1 MSILNSKPCP
11 FKEGDI
17 VAKNDFFGSNRQ
29 IMRMTVFY
37 IHNWYS
43 WWNGLFDEATLEEKK
58 QWFESEKD
66 VLYLWD
72 EA

>member
-29 IMRMTVFY
+29 IVQLTDFY
-37 IHNWYS
+37 IQNWYS
-43 WWNGLFDEATLEEKK
+43 WWEGLFDEATLEEKK
-58 QWFESEKD
+58 LWFENEET
-66 VLYLWD
+66 VLFIFD
-72 EA
+72 E